1 VASGEGIADSM
12 RECITLHILGGSA
25 SSSLASSQN
34 HCQIRP
40 VYGDEIAYL
49 GSIAPKS
56 SLTIKTMDLRG
67 FEG

>member
-1 VASGEGIADSM
+1 MASGERIADSM

-40 VYGDEIAYL
+40 VDGDEIAYL
-49 GSIAPKS
+49 ESIAPEKQFDHQNHG
-56 SLTIKTMDLRG
+56 LKGL
-67 FEG
+67 

>member
-1 VASGEGIADSM
+1 M

-49 GSIAPKS
+49 ESIAPEKQFDHQNHG
-56 SLTIKTMDLRG
+56 LKGL
-67 FEG
+67 